1 MISSLHTKWDTTVDT
16 LKRKYSKKKKDL
28 HFRCIHNKNMINQ
41 TKFTLYRK
49 FKEELDKMIIFLS
62 VHYITSLSNFIF
74 QWGEEEG
81 EDAIN

>member
-1 MISSLHTKWDTTVDT
+1 MGHNGWHTQKE
-16 LKRKYSKKKKDL
+16 KKKKDL

-74 QWGEEEG
+74 QWGEEEEG